1 MSEHIVKSVM
11 IGFIKRNKR
20 LLSLALQIKGGFIVL
35 KKMCWRRMNDLKLE
49 GVTRSVRYDILGKGN
64 RILIAQGSVLVNC
77 TIYIRGAA
85 NLLFIGENCRLK
97 DSILWLEGK
106 ACEINISSSTTVEGA
121 HFAATESTSI
131 SIGED
136 CMISNQVTFR
146 TGDSHSVLDIETGK
160 RINPAIDIN
169 IGRHVW
175 IGANSTILKGVT
187 IGEKSVIATGS
198 VVTRDVESNTIVAGT
213 PAKTVRTGVTW
224 SRERL

>member
-1 MSEHIVKSVM
+1 M

-49 GVTRSVRYDILGKGN
+49 GVARSVRYDILGKGN

-85 NLLFIGENCRLK
+85 NLLFIGESCRLK

-198 VVTRDVESNTIVAGT
+198 IVTRDVEANTIVAGT